1 MTNIDRENESLVV
14 AAYLQWLERDI
25 ETGRNVRA
33 FPDDYRDKL
42 REGFAK
48 GLVGGEAR
56 LNEEI
61 EGNVSL

>member
-14 AAYLQWLERDI
+14 AAYLQWLKRDI
-25 ETGRNVRA
+25 ETGRNVCA

-48 GLVGGEAR
+48 GLVGGETR